1 LKNIPSFKDLVDK
14 YDYFL
19 FDQWGV
25 LHNGKKKFKKAE
37 ECLKLLKERN
47 KKVVLISNSSL
58 PSKFSISNLKRI
70 GISGGIGSGKTFVSS
85 IFKENNI
92 KYSIRT

>member
-1 LKNIPSFKDLVDK
+1 MKNISSFKDLVDK

-25 LHNGKKKFKKAE
+25 LHNGQKKFGKAE

-47 KKVVLISNSSL
+47 KESSAN
-58 PSKFSISNLKRI
+58 F
-70 GISGGIGSGKTFVSS
+70 
-85 IFKENNI
+85 
-92 KYSIRT
+92 

>member
-1 LKNIPSFKDLVDK
+1 LKNISSFKDLVDK

-25 LHNGKKKFKKAE
+25 LHNGQKKFEKAE
-37 ECLKLLKERN
+37 ECLELLKVKN

-58 PSKFSISNLKRI
+58 PSKFSISNLRRI
-70 GISGGIGSGKTFVSS
+70 GISESLYSLLYNQWS
-85 IFKENNI
+85 N
-92 KYSIRT
+92 SIR

>member
-1 LKNIPSFKDLVDK
+1 MKNISSFKDLVDK

-25 LHNGKKKFKKAE
+25 LHNGQKKFEKAE
-37 ECLKLLKERN
+37 ECLKFLKVKN

-70 GISGGIGSGKTFVSS
+70 GISELFPP
-85 IFKENNI
+85 EC
-92 KYSIRT
+92 